1 MRSLADLSVGQRLAG
16 GFVVVMLL
24 FAAFAAV
31 SLGYQREAEEAQARL
46 TQAIIPRAQA
56 AEELER
62 SIFRVAIQLR
72 NFLMMRDAER
82 SALLKASVDQA
93 RAAQAA
99 LATMPKEADGAALF
113 RVASSAVDVYLGKVL
128 GVRQNVA
135 DVAELE
141 RDLHNARE
149 VAYLAVL
156 EYGNLQR
163 VKAREAIAAM
173 ESSRGDVSEALLATL
188 ALVAAALAALSFAI
202 TWSIRRPARE
212 LVGIARELR
221 EGHWKPALALH
232 VPGAPEPRDEL
243 AAIARAF
250 GAAASGLEQRE
261 QQLQA
266 QNEELQAQ
274 NEEIQ
279 AQNEEIQAQSEELQA
294 QNEEIQ
300 SQGEELQAQNDELAE
315 RTAELELADA
325 RKNQFLGLLAHELRN
340 PLGAIANSL
349 FVLDRGST
357 RTPQEARTIAV
368 IQRQMK
374 YLTRLIDDLL
384 DATRIAH
391 GKLHLQREPI
401 DFAQLV
407 HDGVHDAQVAADTA
421 GVTLRAQLPT
431 EPVAVHGDRTR
442 LAQVLGNLVSNAL
455 KFTPSGGRVDVEM
468 TADAARVELRVRDT
482 GPGIAPELRE
492 RLFQP
497 FSQGDTGLVRPNG
510 GLGLGLSIAR
520 ALVKMH
526 DGTIG
531 MVDTAP
537 GTGSEFVVT
546 LPLANLPANVA
557 TEAAPAASGR
567 PRLRILLVEDNVDA
581 AETMRMALELEGQD
595 VTVARSG
602 PEGIERAIALVPD
615 IVLCD
620 IGIPGCDGYEVAR
633 RLREESSLDATRLVA
648 LSGYATALDRQR
660 TADAGFDDHLAKPVS
675 IDRLLDVLAAT
686 PARAGVRPRPES
698 RV

>member
-1 MRSLADLSVGQRLAG
+1 MRLGDLSIGQRLAG
-16 GFVVVMLL
+16 GFGVVMLL
-24 FAAFAAV
+24 FAVFAGV
-31 SLGYQREAEEAQARL
+31 SLGYQREADDAQRRL
-46 TQAIIPRAQA
+46 TQGIIPRAQA

-62 SIFRVAIQLR
+62 AIFRVAIQLR
-72 NFLMMRDAER
+72 NFLLMRDAER
-82 SALLKASVDQA
+82 EALLKASVDQA
-93 RAAQAA
+93 RSAHRTLAA
-99 LATMPKEADGAALF
+99 MPKEPDGAALF
-113 RVASSAVDVYLGKVL
+113 RVASAAVEVYLGKVL
-128 GVRQNVA
+128 AVRQA
-135 DVAELE
+135 GTDLAELE
-141 RDLHNARE
+141 RDLHSARE
-149 VAYLAVL
+149 VAYLAIQ
-156 EYGNLQR
+156 EYGNAQR
-163 VKAREAIAAM
+163 AKSREAIASM
-173 ESSRGDVSEALLATL
+173 EASRSDVAEAFLVTL
-188 ALVAAALAALSFAI
+188 ALVAAALAALSIAI

-212 LVGIARELR
+212 LVGIASELR
-221 EGHWKPALALH
+221 GGNWKPALGLH
-232 VPGAPEPRDEL
+232 APDTPEPRDEL

-250 GAAASGLEQRE
+250 GAAAADLERRE
-261 QQLQA
+261 QLLHA

-349 FVLDRGST
+349 FVLDRGAT

-401 DFAQLV
+401 DLAQLV
-407 HDGVHDAQVAADTA
+407 HDGVHDTQLAADTA
-421 GVTLRAQLPT
+421 GVTLRAQLPAQ
-431 EPVAVHGDRTR
+431 PVPVNGDRTR

-468 TADAARVELRVRDT
+468 NVAAERVELRVRDT
-482 GPGIAPELRE
+482 GPGIAPGLRE

-520 ALVKMH
+520 ALVRMH

-531 MVDTAP
+531 IVDTAP

-546 LPLANLPANVA
+546 LPLAGVPAAVAAEHPSLPA
-557 TEAAPAASGR
+557 GR
-567 PRLRILLVEDNVDA
+567 PRQRILLVEDNVDA

-602 PEGIERAIALVPD
+602 PEGIERALALVPD

-633 RLREESSLDATRLVA
+633 RLREEAALEATRLVA
-648 LSGYATALDRQR
+648 LSGYATASDRSR
-660 TADAGFDDHLAKPVS
+660 TAEAGFDDHLAKPVS
-675 IDRLLDVLAAT
+675 IDRLLDLITAPA
-686 PARAGVRPRPES
+686 ARAVPRSRPES